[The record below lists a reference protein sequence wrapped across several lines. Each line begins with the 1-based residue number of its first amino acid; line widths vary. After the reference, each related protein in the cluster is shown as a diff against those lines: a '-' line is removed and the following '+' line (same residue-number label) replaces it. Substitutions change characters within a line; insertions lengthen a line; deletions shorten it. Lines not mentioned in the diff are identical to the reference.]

1 MSEDQTVEQVAE
13 QTEKEARVFGWV
25 PKDEYRDGEHWV
37 DAETFVKRGKEINPI
52 LRKNNETLL
61 KKLAQQTQE
70 IAEIRVAAKEF
81 EQFQKDNA
89 KKEVSRLQTEL
100 EDLRT
105 KKKEAITQGNGEVVV
120 ALDEAIDANK
130 EQQQAAKIV
139 ETKAPVAPVVP
150 VTLDPIIT
158 GWMEKNDWFT
168 KDDKMTRVADAVG
181 QRINAEWPTLK
192 GQKFFDKLDEE
203 LDDILPS
210 KYKKTQRTS
219 PVEGNTQGSN
229 RAIRSDKHSYENLP
243 AESKAA
249 CDRFLKTGMIKSKE
263 DYLKEY
269 DWS

>member
-1 MSEDQTVEQVAE
+1 MSDEAVVEQTAE
-13 QTEKEARVFGWV
+13 QVEAEARVFGWV
-25 PKDEYRDGEHWV
+25 PKDEYRDGAHWV
-37 DAETFVKRGKEINPI
+37 DAPEFVKRGKEINPI

-89 KKEVSRLQTEL
+89 VKEVNRLQLEL
-100 EDLRT
+100 NDLKA

-130 EQQQAAKIV
+130 EQQQAAKVV
-139 ETKAPVAPVVP
+139 ETKVPAVPAPFVP
-150 VTLDPIIT
+150 NTIIL

-168 KDDKMTRVADAVG
+168 KDDKMTRIADAVG
-181 QRINAEWPTLK
+181 KRINMEWPDLK
-192 GQKFFDKLDEE
+192 DQKFFDKLDEE
-203 LDDILPS
+203 LEDVLPS
-210 KYKKTQRTS
+210 KYKKVQRTS
-219 PVEGNTQGSN
+219 PVEGNTQASN

-243 AESKAA
+243 AEAKAA
-249 CDRFLKTGMIKSKE
+249 CDRFLKSGMIKSKE
-263 DYLKEY
+263 AYVNEY